1 MKKLLLT
8 TFILLAMVNLCRASL
23 FGDTNRIRR
32 DIFNL
37 FTAAAPVVPATPI
50 TPAKPDVSPVQP
62 SLPATNTEGWQFDA
76 SRNVWWR
83 LTPVNTDPFATTN
96 QLPQVNS
103 VTPGRIFPSN
113 FLPGGSQRGMFT
125 LPSRSIQNCGP
136 SG

>member
-37 FTAAAPVVPATPI
+37 FTAAVPIVPATPI

-62 SLPATNTEGWQFDA
+62 SLPATNAEGWQFDA

-83 LTPVNTDPFATTN
+83 LMPANTATPVNP
-96 QLPQVNS
+96 S
-103 VTPGRIFPSN
+103 GRIFPST
-113 FLPGGSQRGMFT
+113 T
-125 LPSRSIQNCGP
+125 LPNAIPRGIIASPFRSIQNCGP

>member
-8 TFILLAMVNLCRASL
+8 TFILLATVNLCRASL

-37 FTAAAPVVPATPI
+37 FTAATATPI
-50 TPAKPDVSPVQP
+50 KPAEPTTPTEV
-62 SLPATNTEGWQFDA
+62 TNDGWRFDQK
-76 SRNVWWR
+76 RNVWWR
-83 LTPVNTDPFATTN
+83 LAPAN
-96 QLPQVNS
+96 QLPPANS
-103 VTPGRIFPSN
+103 TTQFNPAILPSPV
-113 FLPGGSQRGMFT
+113 LPNGVIRGMFT